1 MRRKKKTRKI
11 SKKGDEMLRKF
22 AWSKEEEEALKELY
36 PKYLQGLID
45 REDFKS
51 VFPKRTFESLKRKAD
66 RLEITG
72 KSYCKIN
79 KKKYNQIIKR
89 IKI

>member
-1 MRRKKKTRKI
+1 
-11 SKKGDEMLRKF
+11 MLRKF

-66 RLEITG
+66 EAYHELFDEG
-72 KSYCKIN
+72 GVLD
-79 KKKYNQIIKR
+79 QIEAR
-89 IKI
+89 IAENNILLAN